1 MNESTAKATAVQQKP
16 QDFLAKMDL
25 DNRIALDD
33 LSAEQGGVC
42 AIANAPWCTG
52 SKTSSIVANTE
63 NEQTRH
69 LAKIDT
75 FFDLFATT
83 WFGSLGPD

>member
-42 AIANAPWCTG
+42 AIANA
-52 SKTSSIVANTE
+52 
-63 NEQTRH
+63 H
-69 LAKIDT
+69 
-75 FFDLFATT
+75 
-83 WFGSLGPD
+83 